1 MTKYFKLYKQIIL
14 MKNNKTF
21 QKKKM
26 MKTIKDLIQIQSLKQ
41 YQIED
46 QLKIEAKFKPL
57 NNSTLK
63 RNNNMIFN

>member
-1 MTKYFKLYKQIIL
+1 MR
-14 MKNNKTF
+14 NNKIF

-26 MKTIKDLIQIQSLKQ
+26 MKIIKDSIQTQSLKQ

-46 QLKIEAKFKPL
+46 QLKIKVKFKPL